1 MAGFGAV
8 SLIAL
13 DSGQG
18 GRMGWPAEQCLFP
31 RPELGACGPMNDT
44 REPTRADGSVALYPE
59 AGRAGDTIHV
69 ACRNARPWKP
79 AADLVVGFE
88 SHHHRAGRGPGS
100 AQLNQHLPIHVQ
112 QCSDPLEQP
121 HRISTDAN
129 VAVEQ

>member
-1 MAGFGAV
+1 
-8 SLIAL
+8 
-13 DSGQG
+13 
-18 GRMGWPAEQCLFP
+18 MGWPAEQCLFP

-88 SHHHRAGRGPGS
+88 SHHHIPLCSIDNRPSPNQGRR
-100 AQLNQHLPIHVQ
+100 LF
-112 QCSDPLEQP
+112 
-121 HRISTDAN
+121 
-129 VAVEQ
+129 